1 MKIRLDKVTRLH
13 HAKAH
18 LFQVSSWAGQTLW
31 GSFRVH
37 LCLHWWLGP
46 HYRCPS
52 FAACLLVSSWLLSGI
67 PLKTI
72 GEATQT
78 LINGKMV
85 NRVAVEVPCIGGK
98 KCWLLMCGRDAKDL
112 CCFHPPSVQVFG
124 AGKTMMTT
132 TSRHWMPASL
142 LNVYSQHVS

>member
-1 MKIRLDKVTRLH
+1 MQKHTFSKYLPEPGK
-13 HAKAH
+13 
-18 LFQVSSWAGQTLW
+18 
-31 GSFRVH
+31 
-37 LCLHWWLGP
+37 LCEDLSESIFAFTDGWVLTID
-46 HYRCPS
+46 
-52 FAACLLVSSWLLSGI
+52 AACLLVSSRLLSGI

-85 NRVAVEVPCIGGK
+85 NRVAVEVACIGGK

-142 LNVYSQHVS
+142 LNVYFQHVSQWVKLERSVSFR